1 MNDRPEKID
10 LSDIKSRKVDENML
24 NELRDLFE
32 KADEQKERY
41 DFTWNGKAK
50 AYFEAASPSTKTLK
64 PNEKESVDFKNSE
77 NLFITGDN
85 LEALKLMQESY
96 LGKVDFIYID
106 PPYNTGKDFVYH
118 DDFRQKRSDAD
129 FLEGKLDENGDKL
142 IKSDRTSG
150 RYHSDWLSMM
160 YPRIKLSRNLLSEKG
175 VFFASIDDNEQANLK
190 LLMDEIF
197 GEDNF
202 VANVTREAKTTSFRG
217 NFFAP
222 SKDSLLVYAKD
233 IKKLNDFYG
242 EIDSSQYKKIEKD
255 GPKKGEKYR
264 DDIAF
269 YLSTLETRPNQRYF
283 IEAPDGEL
291 LLPPGTTFPP
301 ASPSDGDG
309 VWRWNKKTYS
319 EKKDYLVF
327 KKSNRSPLIN
337 NYGKKAKWNIYTK
350 SYISDKGNKGNI
362 PRDLITGFLNRNGSE
377 ELKKIEIPFSFPKP
391 SSLIKFLIKISI
403 HSKDALILDFFAGSG
418 TTADA
423 VMQLNN
429 EDGGRRKYVVV
440 TLNEKT
446 SEKSDAKKE
455 GYSSIDQIAKE
466 RIRRSAKNM
475 CDDSGFKS
483 LNIVETSLNTDIFKR
498 ASELSQYQLTMDIDN
513 NSDNRSDY
521 ELLYDVLISSAFEY
535 NRPISID
542 NLDDERIIKYDYFG
556 ELSGVVAYFG
566 DNLTDDL
573 IRKIAS
579 LKPLIAVFKESTF
592 EKSSQKVNLLEQFR
606 ITSPDTKV
614 KVI

>member
-1 MNDRPEKID
+1 M
-10 LSDIKSRKVDENML
+10 
-24 NELRDLFE
+24 
-32 KADEQKERY
+32 
-41 DFTWNGKAK
+41 
-50 AYFEAASPSTKTLK
+50 
-64 PNEKESVDFKNSE
+64 
-77 NLFITGDN
+77 
-85 LEALKLMQESY
+85 
-96 LGKVDFIYID
+96 
-106 PPYNTGKDFVYH
+106 
-118 DDFRQKRSDAD
+118 
-129 FLEGKLDENGDKL
+129 
-142 IKSDRTSG
+142 
-150 RYHSDWLSMM
+150 
-160 YPRIKLSRNLLSEKG
+160 
-175 VFFASIDDNEQANLK
+175 
-190 LLMDEIF
+190 
-197 GEDNF
+197 
-202 VANVTREAKTTSFRG
+202 
-217 NFFAP
+217 
-222 SKDSLLVYAKD
+222 
-233 IKKLNDFYG
+233 
-242 EIDSSQYKKIEKD
+242 
-255 GPKKGEKYR
+255 
-264 DDIAF
+264 
-269 YLSTLETRPNQRYF
+269 
-283 IEAPDGEL
+283 
-291 LLPPGTTFPP
+291 
-301 ASPSDGDG
+301 
-309 VWRWNKKTYS
+309 
-319 EKKDYLVF
+319 
-327 KKSNRSPLIN
+327 IN